1 MKYFLLVVTLLTFG
15 VACKTV
21 KKVQGIQK
29 AISKKDTAQTIV
41 IKESPKVDSAAIV
54 KDLMSKVVKS
64 KIDFNT
70 FNAKIKVSYESAEH
84 SDNYTAYL
92 SMQKDSVIL
101 IKVAGKFLG
110 ISKVGLETKITK
122 DSVVMIKLVE
132 GKSVLYRSISYLQE
146 VTQIPFDF
154 YTLQDMLIGNPVFI
168 DGNLVSYKNTST
180 QLLVLMVGDMFKHL
194 VTLDNTDNRIL
205 HSKLDDIDIQRNRTC
220 DITFGNYQS
229 LGPYQFAAYRK
240 ISVAEKS
247 QLDVYLDFKEFT
259 LNEPLKYTFDI
270 PKNVKRK

>member
-1 MKYFLLVVTLLTFG
+1 
-15 VACKTV
+15 
-21 KKVQGIQK
+21 
-29 AISKKDTAQTIV
+29 
-41 IKESPKVDSAAIV
+41 
-54 KDLMSKVVKS
+54 
-64 KIDFNT
+64 
-70 FNAKIKVSYESAEH
+70 
-84 SDNYTAYL
+84 
-92 SMQKDSVIL
+92 MQKDSVIL

>member
-1 MKYFLLVVTLLTFG
+1 MKYFFVGVVLLMLG
-15 VACKTV
+15 GACKTV

-70 FNAKIKVSYESAEH
+70 FNAKIKVNYESAEN

-180 QLLVLMVGDMFKHL
+180 QLLVLMVGDIFKHL

-270 PKNVKRK
+270 PKNIKRK